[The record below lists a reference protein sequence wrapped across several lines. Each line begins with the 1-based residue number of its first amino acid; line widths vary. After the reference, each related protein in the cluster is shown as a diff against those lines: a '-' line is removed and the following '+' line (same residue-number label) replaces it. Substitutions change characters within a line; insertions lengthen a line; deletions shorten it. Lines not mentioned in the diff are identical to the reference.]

1 MIFMS
6 NEPLVVAIVLN
17 WNGVAIE
24 YANHSI
30 LKTTLKTLKKV
41 KYKNLKVI
49 VVDAESTDGSSEFIR
64 KNFTDFDL
72 LKVKN
77 NGFAYA
83 NNKAIEHAFKNYPNL
98 DYIILLN
105 DDLIFNET
113 TWLKKLV
120 RVGENLSD
128 VGIIGCKLKHP
139 NGKVYEVGFYSE
151 KFYTLV
157 NIKNKYKKSGYV
169 KAVIGAVFLIK
180 REVIQK
186 IGCIDEIYLPFFK
199 EETDF
204 CERALANGY
213 KTYYVNNT
221 NITHLESYSVMKY
234 RIKKK
239 WTKEQMAYFSLRN
252 DWIFLF
258 RWYKKFILLNALYN
272 TVQAFIR
279 IDPEFGIR
287 PFSEIAIRLKFNILG
302 FIKAL
307 RMYKRFSIPIIPK
320 NKI

>member
-1 MIFMS
+1 M

-17 WNGVAIE
+17 WNGIAIR
-24 YANHSI
+24 YKDQSI
-30 LKTTLKTLKKV
+30 LEVTLKTLKKV
-41 KYKNLKVI
+41 NYKNLKVI
-49 VVDAESTDGSSEFIR
+49 VTDAESEDGSQEFI
-64 KNFTDFDL
+64 KSNFKDFDL
-72 LKVKN
+72 LEVKN
-77 NGFAYA
+77 EGFGYA
-83 NNKAIEHAFKNYPNL
+83 NNKTIEYAFKKYKNL
-98 DYIILLN
+98 DYILLLN

-113 TWLKKLV
+113 GWLKKLV
-120 RVGENLSD
+120 KIGEKLSN
-128 VGIIGCKLKHP
+128 VGIVGCKLKYP
-139 NGKVYEVGFYSE
+139 DGRVCEGGSYSE

-157 NIKNKYKKSGYV
+157 NIKNKNKKEGYI

-186 IGCIDEIYLPFFK
+186 IGGFDEIYLPFFK

-204 CERALANGY
+204 CERALINGY

-234 RIKKK
+234 NIKKK
-239 WTKEQMAYFSLRN
+239 WTKEQMVYFSLRN

-258 RWYKKFILLNALYN
+258 RWYKRFMLVNALYN

-279 IDPEFGIR
+279 IEPEFGIR
-287 PFSEIAIRLKFNILG
+287 SFDEILMRLKFNILG
-302 FIKAL
+302 FFDAF
-307 RMYKRFSIPIIPK
+307 RMYQKSKAPKIAK